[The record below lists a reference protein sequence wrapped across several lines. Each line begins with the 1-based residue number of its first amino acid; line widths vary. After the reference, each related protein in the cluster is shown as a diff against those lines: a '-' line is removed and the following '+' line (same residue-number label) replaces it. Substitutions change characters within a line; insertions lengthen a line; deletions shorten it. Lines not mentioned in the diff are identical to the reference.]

1 MLKEEQDCND
11 DIEEQIINDEY
22 KLWKKNTPFL
32 YDALITHALEWP
44 SPTLEWL
51 PIKEVPPNSDFA
63 IHKVVLGTH
72 TSKAE
77 QEQLIIA
84 DVKLP
89 LEDTLSTQKLYHEND
104 PSEINYYTKTEN
116 KVEPLVH
123 INHQGEVNRARAMPQ
138 KHNIIATKSSN
149 SSVYLFDYTKE
160 SNHLQL
166 TLEGHHK
173 EGYGL
178 EWSGIREGWLASGS
192 DDHLVCVWDVLA
204 ASGQNL
210 ALPPLHTYSHNSV
223 VEDVSWSPYCVTLLG
238 SVGDDRKIKLWDT
251 RMKEASIEV
260 DAHMHEINSLDF
272 NKQDPNLLATGSSDK
287 TVAVW
292 DIRNM
297 QKKLASLEFH
307 KEPVSGL
314 KWAPF
319 STTLLASYSND
330 RRVLLWDLSRL
341 SSSPENKEEPPELL
355 FIHAGH
361 TAKVSDVSWN
371 ENDQLMMGSVAE
383 DNVIQVWQMSHALF
397 NPPELLLEKAEF
409 MDIE

>member
-1 MLKEEQDCND
+1 
-11 DIEEQIINDEY
+11 
-22 KLWKKNTPFL
+22 
-32 YDALITHALEWP
+32 
-44 SPTLEWL
+44 
-51 PIKEVPPNSDFA
+51 
-63 IHKVVLGTH
+63 
-72 TSKAE
+72 
-77 QEQLIIA
+77 
-84 DVKLP
+84 
-89 LEDTLSTQKLYHEND
+89 
-104 PSEINYYTKTEN
+104 
-116 KVEPLVH
+116 
-123 INHQGEVNRARAMPQ
+123 
-138 KHNIIATKSSN
+138 
-149 SSVYLFDYTKE
+149 
-160 SNHLQL
+160 
-166 TLEGHHK
+166 
-173 EGYGL
+173 
-178 EWSGIREGWLASGS
+178 
-192 DDHLVCVWDVLA
+192 
-204 ASGQNL
+204 
-210 ALPPLHTYSHNSV
+210 